1 MKSGQ
6 SHSFV
11 LYDMATVKERL
22 AELAGPVAGQ
32 LGVEIVDIEL
42 AGNARRT
49 VVRIFLDKPG
59 GVTLE
64 DCTHFSRALSAM
76 LDVEDPIKAKYVL
89 EVSSPGLDRPL
100 KTKKD
105 FQRSIGKLARM
116 VTKEKIAGESFLVGR
131 IQAVDEHT
139 IAVLVDGSKEVRIPF
154 EQISKARLEIE
165 LS

>member
-1 MKSGQ
+1 
-6 SHSFV
+6 
-11 LYDMATVKERL
+11 MATVKERL
-22 AELAGPVAGQ
+22 LELAGPVAGQ
-32 LGVEIVDIEL
+32 LAVDIVDIEL

-49 VVRIFLDKPG
+49 VVKIFLDKTG

-64 DCTHFSRALSAM
+64 DCSRFSRALSAV
-76 LDVEDPIKAKYVL
+76 LDVEDPIRTRYVL

-105 FQRSIGKLARM
+105 FHRSIGKLARI
-116 VTKEKIAGESFLVGR
+116 VTREKIDGESFLIGR
-131 IQAVDEHT
+131 IQAVNEHT
-139 IAVLVDGSKEVRIPF
+139 VAVLVDGSREVSIPF

>member
-1 MKSGQ
+1 
-6 SHSFV
+6 
-11 LYDMATVKERL
+11 MATVKERL
-22 AELAGPVAGQ
+22 SELAGPVAGQ
-32 LGVEIVDIEL
+32 LDVDIVDIEL

-49 VVRIFLDKPG
+49 LVRVFLDKPG

-64 DCTHFSRALSAM
+64 DCAKFSRALSAV
-76 LDVEDPIKAKYVL
+76 LDVEDPISTRYVL

-105 FQRSIGKLARM
+105 FYRSIGKLARI
-116 VTKEKIAGESFLVGR
+116 VTREKIDGEAFLVGR
-131 IQAVDEHT
+131 IQAANEHT
-139 IAVLVDGSKEVRIPF
+139 VAVLVDGSREVRIPF